1 MTTFNI
7 KFLLI
12 CLSAYVFSAVFCSSN
27 EPIYGKDLKQQ
38 ASTYFETIGLEAN
51 ILVSDRRAFFFCST
65 DLKFTPRIK
74 NDWRTI
80 EAICET
86 ENWQSILRTNS
97 RPPGENILGES
108 YSGSTSEVISLAK
121 NMSKGQV
128 ISEDDLILVEVPQ
141 TSNFESFSDFEQVIG
156 KKITNNLAKG
166 TVLKARHVKYTMTVN
181 KNDTVL
187 VVLGNEKISI
197 TTIGIALASGQ
208 NGDMISVENLNSKK
222 IFKAIII
229 GEKKVAPLANM

>member
-1 MTTFNI
+1 MTTFKI

-12 CLSAYVFSAVFCSSN
+12 FFGFYVFSAVFCLSN
-27 EPIYGKDLKQQ
+27 EPIYGKDLKHQ
-38 ASTYFETIGLEAN
+38 ASTYFETIGLKAN
-51 ILVSDRRAFFFCST
+51 ILVSDRRAFFHCST

-80 EAICET
+80 KAICET

-97 RPPGENILGES
+97 LPPGKNILKGS
-108 YSGSTSEVISLAK
+108 YSGSTSEVVSLAN

-128 ISEDDLILVEVPQ
+128 INEDDLVLVEVPQ
-141 TSNFESFSDFEQVIG
+141 TKNFESFSNFEQVLG
-156 KKITNNLAKG
+156 KKITNNLARG
-166 TVLKARHVKYTMTVN
+166 TVLKARHIKYTMTVN

-187 VVLGNEKISI
+187 VMLGNEKISI

-208 NGDMISVENLNSKK
+208 NGDMISVENFNSKK

>member
-80 EAICET
+80 EARCES
-86 ENWQSILRTNS
+86 ENWQSILRTTSLPPSENFLDNS
-97 RPPGENILGES
+97 F
-108 YSGSTSEVISLAK
+108 SGATTKVVSLAR
-121 NMSKGQV
+121 NISKGQV
-128 ISEDDLILVEVPQ
+128 LDKNDLVLVEIPEQ
-141 TSNFESFSDFEQVIG
+141 SNFESFVSFDKLIG
-156 KKITNNLAKG
+156 RKITSNLARG
-166 TVLKARHVKYTMTVN
+166 TVLKARHLKHTTSVN

-187 VVLGNEKISI
+187 VVFGNNKLSI
-197 TTIGIALASGQ
+197 TTYGTALASGQ
-208 NGDMISVENLNSKK
+208 KGDMITIVNQNSKK
-222 IFKAIII
+222 TFKAIVI
-229 GEKKVAPLANM
+229 GEKKVTPLANM